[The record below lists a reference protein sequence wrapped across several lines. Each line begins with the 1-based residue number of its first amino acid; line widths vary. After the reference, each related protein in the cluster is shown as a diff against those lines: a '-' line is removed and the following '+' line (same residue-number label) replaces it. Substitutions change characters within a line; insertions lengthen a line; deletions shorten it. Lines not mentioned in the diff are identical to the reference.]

1 MINRYCQITVLLMGI
16 VSGIILA
23 MGYRPSEI
31 QAQVRISDTPVRVVL
46 PEVTQPAAPIN
57 VLTSTPTFT
66 PTAPPPEVFLEAAAP
81 LGDIIVLDF
90 PETGTYLGSLENRRQ
105 YPITGQYFSWIQ
117 FEYPAAANGLAWVYF
132 ETVRVIGDV
141 SKINIISDPHAASAS
156 AEDNQTLTAE
166 AELLTPSI
174 AETAS
179 AEARIL
185 ILPTVEITTVG
196 NQTSFPPTFTPP
208 PDAILRAPIQA
219 DGEILEPSPTPSLV
233 ETAVALVENRT
244 LAPIVPILLLGG
256 FGMLGLLIG
265 IIRRR

>member
-1 MINRYCQITVLLMGI
+1 MKARKIQMAMLLLC
-16 VSGIILA
+16 ILA
-23 MGYRPSEI
+23 VISFTAWYRPTTT
-31 QAQVRISDTPVRVVL
+31 QAQVRISDTPVRVVI
-46 PEVTQPAAPIN
+46 PEATQPATPVN

-90 PETGTYLGSLENRRQ
+90 PETGAYLGSLETGRQ

-117 FEYPAAANGLAWVYF
+117 FEYPAAVNGLAWVYF

-141 SKINIISDPHAASAS
+141 SKINIISDPRAASAS

-185 ILPTVEITTVG
+185 ILPTAEVTTVG

-208 PDAILRAPIQA
+208 PDAVVRAPTQA
-219 DGEILEPSPTPSLV
+219 EGEILEPAPTPSLV

-256 FGMLGLLIG
+256 FGTLGLLIS
-265 IIRRR
+265 IIRNR